1 MHVVQDIH
9 ILQQIQQRVLR
20 ATEIKADIILLGKSI
35 DAVYSAD
42 PKLDP
47 TAEKYEEISYMEVL
61 EKDLKVMDSTATA
74 MCRDNHMPLLVFG
87 IEDPENIVR
96 AVKGE
101 KIGTI
106 VK

>member
-1 MHVVQDIH
+1 MKYILMNKNTKVLSANYQPSLGVFTDIYDIYNIDFAPV
-9 ILQQIQQRVLR
+9 IL
-20 ATEIKADIILLGKSI
+20 KN
-35 DAVYSAD
+35 VYN
-42 PKLDP
+42 K
-47 TAEKYEEISYMEVL
+47 

-106 VK
+106 VKWDTGDRS

>member
-1 MHVVQDIH
+1 MTSTQ
-9 ILQQIQQRVLR
+9 LQQIMF
-20 ATEIKADIILLGKSI
+20 IDIETVPQTAAFDDLSNEMQHLWEDKFLLLKKRI
-35 DAVYSAD
+35 
-42 PKLDP
+42 P
-47 TAEKYEEISYMEVL
+47 EKYEEISYMEVL

>member
-1 MHVVQDIH
+1 
-9 ILQQIQQRVLR
+9 
-20 ATEIKADIILLGKSI
+20 
-35 DAVYSAD
+35 
-42 PKLDP
+42 
-47 TAEKYEEISYMEVL
+47 MEAL
-61 EKDLKVMDSTATA
+61 EKDLKVMDSTAIA

-106 VK
+106 VQ